1 MELISKRQIDSLFQS
16 ETEFI
21 ENVCPLINELT
32 NNHLNHFNQVHHHH
46 LLGHVFP
53 YREV

>member
-1 MELISKRQIDSLFQS
+1 MELIAKRQIDSLFQPQ
-16 ETEFI
+16 FDYI
-21 ENVCPLINELT
+21 ENICPIINESA
-32 NNHLNHFNQVHHHH
+32 NNHLNHVHHH